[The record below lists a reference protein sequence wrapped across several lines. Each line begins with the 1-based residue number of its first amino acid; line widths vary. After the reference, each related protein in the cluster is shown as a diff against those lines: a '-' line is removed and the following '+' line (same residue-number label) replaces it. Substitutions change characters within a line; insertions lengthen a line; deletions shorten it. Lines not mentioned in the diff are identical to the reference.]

1 MMSRRALLFGLSA
14 AGLALPGGVGA
25 AGENLAQEVAAI
37 EQKHGGHLGVAIFD
51 TATMAHVEHRGSER
65 FPMCSTYKFLSVACT
80 LARVDRREES
90 LARRVTYSRGELV
103 AYSPVTEKHVG
114 DGMTVAE
121 LCEAALTV
129 SDNTAANLLL
139 ASFGGPPALTTYLR
153 SLGDD
158 TTRLDRYEPEL
169 NEAAPGDPRDTTT
182 PAAMTELLRKLALG
196 SVLLA
201 ESRAQITAWLVAC
214 KTGDK
219 RLRAGVPTGWRVGDK
234 TGSGGRNATNDIAVV
249 WPPGRAPVIVTS
261 YYIDCTEPSGA
272 REAAL
277 AEVGQVAAAA

>member
-1 MMSRRALLFGLSA
+1 MISRRALLIGLST
-14 AGLALPGGVGA
+14 AGSALPGGDRA
-25 AGENLAQEVAAI
+25 AGKNLAQEVAAI
-37 EQKHGGHLGVAIFD
+37 EHKHGGHLGVAILD
-51 TATMAHVEHRGSER
+51 TATMALVQHRGSER
-65 FPMCSTYKFLSVACT
+65 FPMCSTHKFLSVACT

-103 AYSPVTEKHVG
+103 AYSPVTEKHLG
-114 DGMTVAE
+114 DGLTVAE

-139 ASFGGPPALTTYLR
+139 ASFGGPPALTAYLR

-158 TTRLDRYEPEL
+158 TTRLDRREPEL

-196 SVLLA
+196 SALAA
-201 ESRAQITAWLVAC
+201 ESRAQITGWLVAC

-261 YYIDCTEPSGA
+261 YYIDCTEPSSA

>member
-1 MMSRRALLFGLSA
+1 MMSRRALLVGLSA
-14 AGLALPGGVGA
+14 AGLALPGGDRA
-25 AGENLAQEVAAI
+25 AGKDLAQEIAAI
-37 EQKHGGHLGVAIFD
+37 EQRHGGHLGVAILD
-51 TATMAHVEHRGSER
+51 IATMVHVEYRGSER
-65 FPMCSTYKFLSVACT
+65 FPMCSTHKFLSAAFT

-90 LARRVTYSRGELV
+90 LARRVNYSRGELV

-139 ASFGGPPALTTYLR
+139 ASFGGPPALTAYLR

-158 TTRLDRYEPEL
+158 TTRLDRCEPEL

-182 PAAMTELLRKLALG
+182 PVAMTELLRKLALG
-196 SVLLA
+196 STLSA
-201 ESRAQITAWLVAC
+201 QSRGQLTAWLVAC

-261 YYIDCTEPSGA
+261 YYTDCTEPSGA